1 MSTSIPLKQEVTEQL
16 PWLFEELGFR
26 VVEDHFDPKS
36 FGNSFVTLG
45 SPGLQVRF
53 VRDRGQISAE
63 VASRSEPG
71 KWWNLEHVCEL
82 IAGRSIEPGF
92 ELSSVAAL
100 LRNNMPALMESLGPK
115 FPETKRELER
125 RAEERKQAFLRR
137 FSH

>member
-63 VASRSEPG
+63 VC
-71 KWWNLEHVCEL
+71 VT
-82 IAGRSIEPGF
+82 
-92 ELSSVAAL
+92 
-100 LRNNMPALMESLGPK
+100 LRARKVVESGTRLRTHRGPK
-115 FPETKRELER
+115 Y
-125 RAEERKQAFLRR
+125 
-137 FSH
+137 